1 LSDALSAPERSAP
14 EFPCQEWTMPNSRI
28 YLSPPHQAGTELSK
42 LSEVLDANWIGPCGP
57 HLTEFERRMADL
69 TRTRG
74 ALAVSSGTA
83 AMHLITRHLRL
94 LPGDE
99 IICQSLTFC
108 ATANPIMYEGGRP
121 VFIDSELATWNIDPQ
136 LIEDELRACA
146 RRGRLPRAI
155 VAVDLFGQSAD
166 IDTILSI
173 AARYDVPVI
182 EDAAEALG
190 ATCGDRPVGAAA
202 WASFFSFNGNK
213 ILTTGGGGVLC
224 SNDETLLENARFLSQ
239 QARDPAP
246 HYEHSVVGFN
256 YRMSSLTAAMGL
268 AQLDVL
274 EHRVA
279 ARRAIF
285 DAYRHRLSDLPGVA
299 FMPEAAWGR
308 SNRWLTVILID
319 PDQFGATRDD
329 IRLALEA
336 ENIESRPVWKPLHLQ
351 RSFAGSRRRN
361 GQVAERLF
369 QVGLCLPSGS
379 GMVEDQIER
388 VVTTVRRTCS
398 ASRCHAVTASLRAA

>member
-1 LSDALSAPERSAP
+1 MSD
-14 EFPCQEWTMPNSRI
+14 CRI
-28 YLSPPHQAGTELSK
+28 YLSPPHQAGTELNR
-42 LSEVLDANWIGPCGP
+42 LSDVLTSNWIGPCGP
-57 HLTEFERRMADL
+57 HLAEFERRMADL
-69 TRTRG
+69 THTPG

-83 AMHLITRHLRL
+83 AMHLIVRHLRL

-108 ATANPIMYEGGRP
+108 ATANPIVYDGGRP

-136 LIEDELRACA
+136 LVEDELRACA

-166 IDTILSI
+166 MDAISST

-190 ATCGDRPVGAAA
+190 SSYKGQPVGASA

-213 ILTTGGGGVLC
+213 ILTTGGGGVIC
-224 SNDETLLENARFLSQ
+224 SNDEQLLENARFLSQ

-256 YRMSSLTAAMGL
+256 YRLSSLAAAMGL

-285 DAYRHRLSDLPGVA
+285 DAYQQRLAHLPGVT

-308 SNRWLTVILID
+308 SNRWLTVVLID
-319 PDQFGATRDD
+319 PDRFGATRDD
-329 IRLALEA
+329 VRLALEA
-336 ENIESRPVWKPLHLQ
+336 DNIESRPVWKPLHLQ
-351 RSFAGSRRRN
+351 TSFAGSRRRA
-361 GQVAERLF
+361 GEVAERLF
-369 QVGLCLPSGS
+369 KRGLCLPSGS
-379 GMVEDQIER
+379 AMTQEHMDR
-388 VVTTVRRTCS
+388 VATIVTRTCA
-398 ASRCHAVTASLRAA
+398 ASQHHGVNVSLRAA